1 MCPNYN
7 HTYKK
12 KKKKHTQE
20 TRNCSSTQSRLRPW
34 TPPFTCLFGGK
45 GCVKLKAPRSVF
57 VGGCSQFSFLECKS
71 CMQYISSKHFQTHV
85 CRLRCSGFFFFSSF
99 TGTHWC
105 LFIPVWHGNHLA
117 DRFQSAFCINLISL
131 IIRKPDSINQGKE
144 FKKDLD
150 FEFSWSCK
158 YMCAWLKCSDGG
170 KLLVEKRNE
179 IKGRITK
186 LLYSQFQA
194 GCLKSD
200 FKIRHGSSISLSD
213 SPLVCSRVKV
223 CFIAAAELQ
232 VQTTAL

>member
-1 MCPNYN
+1 M
-7 HTYKK
+7 
-12 KKKKHTQE
+12 
-20 TRNCSSTQSRLRPW
+20 
-34 TPPFTCLFGGK
+34 
-45 GCVKLKAPRSVF
+45 KLKAPRSVF

-71 CMQYISSKHFQTHV
+71 CMQYISSKPMCVGSDVQA
-85 CRLRCSGFFFFSSF
+85 SFFFSSF

>member
-1 MCPNYN
+1 MVLQRSPDCARGRRHLLVYLEERAVWSW
-7 HTYKK
+7 
-12 KKKKHTQE
+12 KH
-20 TRNCSSTQSRLRPW
+20 RVLFLLGGVLSS
-34 TPPFTCLFGGK
+34 
-45 GCVKLKAPRSVF
+45 A
-57 VGGCSQFSFLECKS
+57 FLNAN
-71 CMQYISSKHFQTHV
+71 HV
-85 CRLRCSGFFFFSSF
+85 CNTFLLNIFKPMCVGSDVQASSFFFSSF

-232 VQTTAL
+232 VQTTALWQDVTIFK